1 MGVLLVIAGV
11 GWGTLTD
18 KKSFWTEE
26 QAKEFAAASDAM
38 HAHRSG
44 EHSHAP
50 AEHGDVSDVARER
63 YERIAAELERAR
75 YQRDE
80 VGPLLIKVGLAA
92 AIAFGIGYGLSQRA
106 D

>member
-1 MGVLLVIAGV
+1 MLLVIAGV

-18 KKSFWTEE
+18 EKSFWTVE
-26 QAKEFAAASDAM
+26 QAKEFAAASDAL

-44 EHSHAP
+44 DHSHAP
-50 AEHGDVSDVARER
+50 AEHDEASEAARER
-63 YERIAAELERAR
+63 FERIAAELERAR

-80 VGPLLIKVGLAA
+80 IGPLMIKVGLAA